1 MWFEKNGRVFM
12 SMPGVPHEM
21 KGMMTDDVIPM
32 LTKQFTFPHIAHRTL
47 LTFGIGESML
57 ADLIQDFEEALPSYI
72 KLAYLP
78 NYGMVRLRLSAT
90 GFEKENIEKEIDKHF
105 ATLQILV
112 QEYLVTNED
121 VPMENVVAKL
131 LLLNNQTVSTAESC
145 TGGYIASLITA
156 KAGSSAYYNGSVVSY
171 SYQAKEDLL
180 GVDKTTLET
189 LGAVSEEVV
198 IQMAKGALK
207 HLKTDYSIAVS
218 GIMGP
223 GGATDD
229 KPVGTV
235 WVAVGNDKKIVTH
248 KFHFRF
254 HRQRN
259 IELTAV
265 NALNLLR
272 KFMIE
277 GHS

>member
-1 MWFEKNGRVFM
+1 
-12 SMPGVPHEM
+12 
-21 KGMMTDDVIPM
+21 
-32 LTKQFTFPHIAHRTL
+32 
-47 LTFGIGESML
+47 
-57 ADLIQDFEEALPSYI
+57 
-72 KLAYLP
+72 
-78 NYGMVRLRLSAT
+78 
-90 GFEKENIEKEIDKHF
+90 
-105 ATLQILV
+105 
-112 QEYLVTNED
+112 
-121 VPMENVVAKL
+121 MENVVAKL
-131 LLLNNQTVSTAESC
+131 LLQHNQTVSTAESC

-207 HLKTDYSIAVS
+207 QLKTSYSIAVS

-254 HRQRN
+254 DRQRN

-272 KFMIE
+272 EVLLLKRM
-277 GHS
+277 HKKAY